1 MDILNIIILSLIQ
14 GITEFLP
21 ISSSAHLILL
31 SELTDF
37 PDQGLRFDIALHAGS
52 LLAILIYFK
61 DELKRILTL
70 TSDGK
75 KYLKI
80 MIIASVPL
88 PVIGIIFVDYIS
100 IYMRNIQSIAL
111 MTIFFALLLYFVDK
125 GRKEDKNI
133 LSCSVPILF
142 FIGFM
147 QALAIIP
154 GVSRSGVVIT
164 TALFIGFNRNDSIKI
179 SFLLSIPAIFMAS
192 TYQTMQL
199 ISVDDIV
206 VLREYFLGFL
216 LSFVF
221 SYMTIKLFTSTI
233 NKITFSPYIVYRII
247 LGTILLIV

>member
-1 MDILNIIILSLIQ
+1 MDILNIIVLSLIQ

-31 SELTDF
+31 SELTDY
-37 PDQGLRFDIALHAGS
+37 PDQGLGFDIALHAGS

-61 DELKRILTL
+61 DELKRILAL

-75 KYLKI
+75 EYLKI
-80 MIIASVPL
+80 MIIASLPL
-88 PVIGIIFVDYIS
+88 PVIGIIFIDYIS
-100 IYMRNIQSIAL
+100 VYMRNIQSIAL
-111 MTIFFALLLYFVDK
+111 MTILFALLLYFVDK
-125 GRKEDKNI
+125 GRKEDRHI
-133 LSCSVPILF
+133 LSCSVLTLF

-154 GVSRSGVVIT
+154 GVSRAGVVIT

-216 LSFVF
+216 LSFIF

-233 NKITFSPYIVYRII
+233 NKLTFSPYVVYRII
-247 LGTILLIV
+247 LGTILLII